1 MDFEKISQ
9 QRTAK
14 AAVVEETAAV
24 DGAWEQLMS
33 SVMAAKER
41 PSLTAPTCSDRSK
54 ARSIVLSQS
63 GTLLTGWCSR
73 PS

>member
-1 MDFEKISQ
+1 MTTMDIEKISQ

-24 DGAWEQLMS
+24 DVAWKQLMS
-33 SVMAAKER
+33 SVKAAKER
-41 PSLTAPTCSDRSK
+41 PLLTAPACSDRSK

-63 GTLLTGWCSR
+63 GTLLTG
-73 PS
+73 

>member
-1 MDFEKISQ
+1 MNTMDFEKISQ

-41 PSLTAPTCSDRSK
+41 P
-54 ARSIVLSQS
+54 
-63 GTLLTGWCSR
+63 
-73 PS
+73 